1 MIVQKTGSTMGRVV
15 AVLMAA
21 AALVTMLAGCASG
34 PAGAQAPGAASA
46 WTDGPAYYWQA
57 VRGHLAVW
65 WQARPIEQVRADPA
79 TRPELRDRLAL
90 AQKIRRFAS
99 VELGLPDNGSYTRY
113 AELGRPHVVWNVKAT
128 PELSLEPRRWCFPVA
143 GCVAYRGFYDR
154 ADAEAFADRL
164 RANGD
169 DVLVSGVSAY
179 STLGWMDDAVL
190 STFIHYPEADLAGL
204 IFHELA
210 HQRFY
215 LKGDTR
221 LNESF
226 ATAVEIIGVRRWL
239 THQAGQAAE
248 AGSGARALRAWEAR
262 RERREQFLEVLSRAR
277 GELERI
283 YRSEATPEAK
293 RIAKRAAIT
302 ALRTDGQALRA
313 RWGQGYGYDRWF
325 EQDIGNAHLLA
336 VALYTD
342 WVPAFLKMAERQGDD
357 LPGFYREVADL
368 AELSARQRVERLTRM
383 TSPNL
388 QARQ

>member
-1 MIVQKTGSTMGRVV
+1 MSVQKMRSTMGRPIAALV
-15 AVLMAA
+15 AA
-21 AALVTMLAGCASG
+21 AAVVTVLLACASS
-34 PAGAQAPGAASA
+34 PAGPQASAASSV

-65 WQARPIEQVRADPA
+65 WQARPIEQVMADPA
-79 TRPELRDRLAL
+79 TPPEIRDRLAL
-90 AQKIRRFAS
+90 IQKIRRFAS
-99 VELGLPDNGSYTRY
+99 TELGLPDNGSYTRY
-113 AELGRPHVVWNVKAT
+113 AELARSHVVWNVKAT
-128 PELSLEPRRWCFPVA
+128 PEFSLEPRRWCFPVA

-154 ADAEAFADRL
+154 ADAEAFAARL

-204 IFHELA
+204 IFHELV

-215 LKGDTR
+215 LKDDTR

-239 THQAGQAAE
+239 TDQAGQASE
-248 AGSGARALRAWEAR
+248 KGSGAKSLQAWQAR
-262 RERREQFLEVLSRAR
+262 RERREQFIELLSRAR
-277 GELERI
+277 GELERV
-283 YRSEATPEAK
+283 YQSEATPEAR
-293 RIAKRAAIT
+293 RIAKRDAIAT
-302 ALRTDGQALRA
+302 LRADWQALRA
-313 RWGQGYGYDRWF
+313 RWGQGHGYDRWF
-325 EQDIGNAHLLA
+325 EQDIGNAHLVS

-342 WVPAFLKMAERQGDD
+342 WVPAFLKMAERHGHD
-357 LPGFYREVADL
+357 LAGFYREVADL
-368 AELSARQRVERLTRM
+368 AELSAGQRGEFLAAITR
-383 TSPNL
+383 PGL